1 MLYRK
6 NEILLKNWLKSE
18 KKAILLTG
26 ARQTG
31 KTFLIRRILESNSQ
45 NFVEINFLKSPEL
58 LGLLESA
65 KNKDFSAFFTRLQF
79 ATRKELTK
87 GKTVIFLDEV
97 QEYKEI
103 LTAIKFLVEEGSFRY
118 VLSGSLLGVELSD
131 LRSAPVGYLPTVEMF
146 PMDFEEFL
154 IAQKIPADALA
165 RLRENFT
172 AKAPVDEFVHNK
184 ILDAF
189 YTYLIVGGMPA
200 AVQEFVDSNDLN
212 AVTRIHKDIL
222 KQYNWD
228 FSKYEKERKLHLI
241 STYDLIPSELNSKNK
256 RYMFADLGAKQKFG
270 RYENSFNWLIDAG
283 VAIPTFNTTE
293 PVVPLKINKQNNLF
307 KLFLSDVGLLTTS
320 YGRASQMQ
328 LLQGGHDMNCG
339 AIFENAVAQEL
350 RTHGYDGYYFN
361 SKKLGELDFVIEYEG
376 KCLPIEVKSGK
387 DYTKHSALN
396 NVLQI
401 ENYDIPQAFVFAN
414 ANVSVR
420 GKITYFP
427 IYMIMFLNE
436 AATPLPKM
444 PRLDLSGLH

>member
-1 MLYRK
+1 M
-6 NEILLKNWLKSE
+6 IKNWLKSD

-31 KTFLIRRILESNSQ
+31 KTFLIRHVLESNSQ

-118 VLSGSLLGVELSD
+118 VLSGSLLGVELTD
-131 LRSAPVGYLPTVEMF
+131 LRSAPVGYLPVIEMF

-172 AKAPVDEFVHNK
+172 DKTPVEEFVHNK

-270 RYENSFNWLIDAG
+270 RYENSFNWLIVAG
-283 VAIPTFNTTE
+283 VAIPTF
-293 PVVPLKINKQNNLF
+293 
-307 KLFLSDVGLLTTS
+307 
-320 YGRASQMQ
+320 
-328 LLQGGHDMNCG
+328 
-339 AIFENAVAQEL
+339 
-350 RTHGYDGYYFN
+350 
-361 SKKLGELDFVIEYEG
+361 
-376 KCLPIEVKSGK
+376 
-387 DYTKHSALN
+387 
-396 NVLQI
+396 
-401 ENYDIPQAFVFAN
+401 
-414 ANVSVR
+414 
-420 GKITYFP
+420 
-427 IYMIMFLNE
+427 
-436 AATPLPKM
+436 
-444 PRLDLSGLH
+444 

>member
-31 KTFLIRRILESNSQ
+31 KTFLIRHVLESNDQ

-131 LRSAPVGYLPTVEMF
+131 LRSAPVGYLPVIEMF

-165 RLRENFT
+165 RLRENFY

-200 AVQEFVDSNDLN
+200 AVQKFVDSNDLN

-228 FSKYEKERKLHLI
+228 FSKYEKERKLQRALLEVRKKYG
-241 STYDLIPSELNSKNK
+241 TNALLRGFN
-256 RYMFADLGAKQKFG
+256 YMEGGTARERNHQ
-270 RYENSFNWLIDAG
+270 I
-283 VAIPTFNTTE
+283 
-293 PVVPLKINKQNNLF
+293 
-307 KLFLSDVGLLTTS
+307 
-320 YGRASQMQ
+320 
-328 LLQGGHDMNCG
+328 GGH
-339 AIFENAVAQEL
+339 
-350 RTHGYDGYYFN
+350 
-361 SKKLGELDFVIEYEG
+361 
-376 KCLPIEVKSGK
+376 KS
-387 DYTKHSALN
+387 
-396 NVLQI
+396 
-401 ENYDIPQAFVFAN
+401 
-414 ANVSVR
+414 
-420 GKITYFP
+420 
-427 IYMIMFLNE
+427 
-436 AATPLPKM
+436 
-444 PRLDLSGLH
+444 